1 MAVIPCCG
9 ARGCVFAGAVPRNPV
24 DQVVWPETPPSDHM
38 GCDIMTH
45 ITSLRLAILGH
56 TRDTWSP
63 CSATHANHEIAL
75 KWAKERQN
83 EI

>member
-38 GCDIMTH
+38 GCDIKAH
-45 ITSLRLAILGH
+45 ITSWRLVMLG
-56 TRDTWSP
+56 RACGTWSL
-63 CSATHANHEIAL
+63 CSATHANHETVL
-75 KWAKERQN
+75 ERTGERQN
-83 EI
+83 EV